1 MPILTRLRQW
11 FQRQRCPEPNPML
24 DNPWPLDPARMARLE
39 LQVQTL
45 EDKLDGLAASHAVPD
60 VTGQGD
66 MDAHLGA
73 N

>member
-11 FQRQRCPEPNPML
+11 FQRQRCPEPNPMF

-39 LQVQTL
+39 RRIADL
-45 EDKLDGLAASHAVPD
+45 EQRLADPPSPPALAV
-60 VTGQGD
+60 D

>member
-1 MPILTRLRQW
+1 M
-11 FQRQRCPEPNPML
+11 F